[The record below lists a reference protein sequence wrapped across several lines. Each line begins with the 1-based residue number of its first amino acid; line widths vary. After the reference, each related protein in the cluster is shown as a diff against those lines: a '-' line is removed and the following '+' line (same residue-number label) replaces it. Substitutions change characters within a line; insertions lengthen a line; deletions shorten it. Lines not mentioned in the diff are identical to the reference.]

1 MRLFIIDTKAC
12 NLNSVVQ
19 AVKRLGLEPEVS
31 NDPAELTK
39 ADKYIL
45 PGVGTASAVMDGI
58 EKFHLKDLI
67 LGTKKPLL
75 GICLGMQV
83 QALSSAEVPLE
94 CTDSEIPTL
103 GIINAQVQKIE
114 SHGLRLPHM
123 GWNTVEHNEH
133 PLFAGIEQNSYFY
146 FVHSY
151 CIPVCD
157 NTIGRSEYGMP
168 FSAAVAKDNFM
179 GVQFHP
185 EKSGAIGARLLQN
198 FINL

>member
-31 NDPAELTK
+31 NDPRELLQ

-45 PGVGTASAVMDGI
+45 PGVGSAKAVMDGI
-58 EKFHLKDLI
+58 EKFGLRELI
-67 LGTKKPLL
+67 VNTSRPLL

-83 QALSSAEVPLE
+83 QALSSAEVPLNYPH
-94 CTDSEIPTL
+94 SEVETL
-103 GIINAQVQKIE
+103 GIINARVQKLQTG
-114 SHGLRLPHM
+114 GLRLPHM
-123 GWNTVEHNEH
+123 GWNTVEHNDH
-133 PLFAGIEQNSYFY
+133 PIFAGIEQNSYFY

-151 CIPVCD
+151 CVPVCD

-168 FSAAVAKDNFM
+168 FSAAIARDNFI
-179 GVQFHP
+179 GLQFHP
-185 EKSGAIGARLLQN
+185 EKSGEKGARLLKN
-198 FINL
+198 FIDL